1 MGTLTSRVT
10 EHFFVHFICKGFY
23 CGPEQLKK
31 NNRNEFGGRSDS
43 CGSKIQVVPK
53 NYYNLYFFKPKA
65 KLRYHHRHFCHHQ
78 HHHHHYYLGYNAIK
92 ALWNWD
98 LASQWL
104 FLNSSSLAMN
114 IHIQIFLTDL
124 HTFPWRISW
133 ENLIKDQSIW
143 GNLCTLQS
151 GSCFVFIFTCLL
163 AYQHISAYQWSEI
176 LRFGDCL
183 LDSRAYFFLVFII
196 ILLPYFKKIGV
207 RVLNITFFFRLATK
221 CGNLVGDIGED
232 ELYAEYRKGKN
243 LFNFLCKDYTKDC
256 VQKEKE
262 EL

>member
-1 MGTLTSRVT
+1 MRLVEEVT
-10 EHFFVHFICKGFY
+10 VVAAKFKSFQKTITIFI
-23 CGPEQLKK
+23 
-31 NNRNEFGGRSDS
+31 
-43 CGSKIQVVPK
+43 
-53 NYYNLYFFKPKA
+53 
-65 KLRYHHRHFCHHQ
+65 
-78 HHHHHYYLGYNAIK
+78 
-92 ALWNWD
+92 
-98 LASQWL
+98 
-104 FLNSSSLAMN
+104 FLNQRQNLGIIIAIFVIISIIIIIIILAIMQLRPCEIETLLVSGCSLTLQACN
-114 IHIQIFLTDL
+114 IHIQILLTDL
-124 HTFPWRISW
+124 NTFPRRISW

-163 AYQHISAYQWSEI
+163 AYQHINAYQWSEI

>member
-1 MGTLTSRVT
+1 MKIETLLVSG
-10 EHFFVHFICKGFY
+10 C
-23 CGPEQLKK
+23 
-31 NNRNEFGGRSDS
+31 
-43 CGSKIQVVPK
+43 
-53 NYYNLYFFKPKA
+53 
-65 KLRYHHRHFCHHQ
+65 
-78 HHHHHYYLGYNAIK
+78 
-92 ALWNWD
+92 
-98 LASQWL
+98 
-104 FLNSSSLAMN
+104 SLTLQACN
-114 IHIQIFLTDL
+114 IHIQILLTDL
-124 HTFPWRISW
+124 NTFPRRISW

-151 GSCFVFIFTCLL
+151 GSCFVFIFTCLV
-163 AYQHISAYQWSEI
+163 AYQHINAYQWSEI

-196 ILLPYFKKIGV
+196 ILSLYFKKIGIH
-207 RVLNITFFFRLATK
+207 VLSIVFFFRLATK